1 MQEHRWLSE
10 HVPTRGQ
17 FFGSLFSSTVV
28 EAVSGDRGWA
38 ARGSLQLSC
47 LHSISLQ
54 ESQVYRFSPWRLG
67 FCLFV
72 CFVVHRTREL
82 HPLSGLP
89 SPKLG
94 LSNVFLT
101 NTLTGTQCHFHG
113 IIKRSASG
121 VGPCFALGALCS
133 LLLREGS

>member
-1 MQEHRWLSE
+1 MSPLHLPAGE
-10 HVPTRGQ
+10 P
-17 FFGSLFSSTVV
+17 
-28 EAVSGDRGWA
+28 
-38 ARGSLQLSC
+38 SLQILTM
-47 LHSISLQ
+47 
-54 ESQVYRFSPWRLG
+54 VPG
-67 FCLFV
+67 FFV
-72 CFVVHRTREL
+72 FVFVVHRTREL